1 MKDYLLDSNT
11 VIYYLNRPDLDSRV
25 ASAIKENKTWVS
37 SITKLEVLGWRG
49 ISQIELSKALIFF
62 DFVKA
67 IPVSDMLISNAISI
81 RRKFGLKSVDSIIAA
96 TSIYHKI
103 PLITF
108 DKDFDKVE
116 GLNLY
121 PTDSVN

>member
-11 VIYYLNRPDLDSRV
+11 VIYYLNKPDLDYSV
-25 ASAIKENKTWVS
+25 VSAIKENKTWVS

-62 DFVKA
+62 DFAKSIA
-67 IPVSDMLISNAISI
+67 VSDILVSTAISI
-81 RRKFGLKSVDSIIAA
+81 RRTFGLKSVDSIIAA
-96 TSIYHKI
+96 TSIYHNI

-108 DKDFDKVE
+108 DKEFKKVE
-116 GLNLY
+116 GLNLFHI
-121 PTDSVN
+121 DSIN